1 MTEEKKAKNI
11 YQKLIEVSK
20 AIEYL
25 EKDKS
30 NKMQGYKYLSEA
42 KVKEVIKKQFE
53 VQGIVFNYSTTEVR
67 EYEISPTS
75 KGTKQFLTVAKG
87 VYHFIDIDN
96 PVEMVN
102 GIWFGTGS
110 DTGDKGLYK
119 AITGGIKYVLNTN
132 FLIPSGDDPE
142 NEGNGKDKKPEPQKE
157 PFKKPTGDNIKSER
171 LVTEKQLRRYY
182 AMVKEAGLDI
192 EKADEHLK
200 KKYNIEHKSKLTMA
214 QIDEIFEALE
224 KKIKENKEAEQV
236 DKEYEEAEQQGL
248 L

>member
-1 MTEEKKAKNI
+1 MTDKKNI

-53 VQGIVFNYSTTEVR
+53 IQGIVFNYSTEEVR

-75 KGTKQFLTVAKG
+75 KGTKQFLTVVKG
-87 VYHFIDIDN
+87 IYHFVDIDN
-96 PVEMVN
+96 PGEAVN
-102 GIWFGTGS
+102 GTWFGTGS

-157 PFKKPTGDNIKSER
+157 PARDNVKSER
-171 LVTEKQLRRYY
+171 LVTEKQIKRYY
-182 AMVKEAGLDI
+182 AMVKEAGIDPD
-192 EKADEHLK
+192 KADARVKE
-200 KKYNIEHKSKLTMA
+200 KYGIEHKKDLTMV
-214 QIDEIFEALE
+214 QIDEIFEGLE
-224 KKIKENKEAEQV
+224 KKIK
-236 DKEYEEAEQQGL
+236 DKEEQEQLDKEFEQSEQGKL
-248 L
+248 I